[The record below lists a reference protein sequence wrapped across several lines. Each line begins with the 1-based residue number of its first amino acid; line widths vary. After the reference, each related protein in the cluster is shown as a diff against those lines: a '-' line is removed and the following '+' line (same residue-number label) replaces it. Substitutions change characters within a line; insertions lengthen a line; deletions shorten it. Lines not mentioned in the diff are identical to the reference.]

1 MNSYFFFF
9 LIIFNILKANNVDNE
24 IFKSS
29 RAYELCEDLLEIDLK
44 IKEAE
49 QYFLN
54 MRPSLKEEEEN
65 FKRVIKFDFH
75 SLIPTVRNSNTTLIY
90 IKNMIF
96 IKSN

>member
-65 FKRVIKFDFH
+65 FKEVIKIDLH
-75 SLIPTVRNSNTTLIY
+75 SLIPKVRN
-90 IKNMIF
+90 
-96 IKSN
+96 